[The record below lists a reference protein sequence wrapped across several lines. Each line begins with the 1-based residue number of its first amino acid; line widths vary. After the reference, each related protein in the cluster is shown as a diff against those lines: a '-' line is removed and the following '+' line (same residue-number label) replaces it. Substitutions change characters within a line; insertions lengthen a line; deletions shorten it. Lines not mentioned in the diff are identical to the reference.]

1 MVPSGGSFI
10 LIGLMTGQ
18 NQNPNQSLFKHCVC
32 LPLQAIQD
40 ITRNRDIDPEEI
52 VTLIYEK
59 IDVKGE
65 GKNGVPLPVQN
76 RTGMVLDL

>member
-1 MVPSGGSFI
+1 MS
-10 LIGLMTGQ
+10 GQ
-18 NQNPNQSLFKHCVC
+18 NQNQNPSLFEQCVC

-65 GKNGVPLPVQN
+65 GKNGTPLPVQN
-76 RTGMVLDL
+76 RTGMAPDL